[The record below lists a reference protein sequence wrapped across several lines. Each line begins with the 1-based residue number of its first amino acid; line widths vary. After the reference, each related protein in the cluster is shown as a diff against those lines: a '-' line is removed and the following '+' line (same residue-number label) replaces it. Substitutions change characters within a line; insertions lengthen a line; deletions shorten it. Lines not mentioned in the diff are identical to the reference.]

1 MATHTQQAQPMIQA
15 KSSTCNLF
23 FLRSIAGIR
32 CYGFTLFSRKLYVRA
47 VQLVFKGYTISYRR
61 NRAWV

>member
-1 MATHTQQAQPMIQA
+1 MIQA

-61 NRAWV
+61 NRTWV